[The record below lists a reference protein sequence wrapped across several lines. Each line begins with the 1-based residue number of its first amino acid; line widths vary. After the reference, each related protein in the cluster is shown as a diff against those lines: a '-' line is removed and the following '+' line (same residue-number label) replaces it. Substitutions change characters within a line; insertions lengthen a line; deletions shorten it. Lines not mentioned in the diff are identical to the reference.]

1 MKESDIKRVWRSLE
15 IMADNLGE
23 RKWMTATEAT
33 AFLRVSTKTMTRLI
47 RERVIAT
54 QSHPLDRRKKLV
66 RVADVVQLKKQAEI
80 LAA

>member
-15 IMADNLGE
+15 IMADNLKE
-23 RKWMTATEAT
+23 REWMTTTEAT

-54 QSHPLDRRKKLV
+54 HSHPLDRRKKLV